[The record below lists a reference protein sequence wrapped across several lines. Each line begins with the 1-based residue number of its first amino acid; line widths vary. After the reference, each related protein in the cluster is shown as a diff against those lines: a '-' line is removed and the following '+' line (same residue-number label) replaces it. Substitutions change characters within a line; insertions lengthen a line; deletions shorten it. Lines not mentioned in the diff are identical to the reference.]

1 MTGGNV
7 FSTKQ
12 IQKNSAKAI
21 NNTFRGDPS

>member
-1 MTGGNV
+1 V